1 MREDPLDDGWNVTE
15 MNIDQY
21 VYIYISR
28 IHTRLCACVY
38 LYIYIYTC
46 VMKNGIIKLGL
57 CQQKHDFSML
67 VLWYFPIRLLRCHST
82 CWANAA
88 VWHDFLQFVASN
100 FRIRNYRVESAS
112 PESTS
117 KRSDQRRRISVK
129 DDPGSTSC
137 INGRDEGFLG
147 SIRVSFG
154 TVGIVGMVGWSRWS
168 DGRDSRGSRHL

>member
-1 MREDPLDDGWNVTE
+1 MLCWGQRISQHPSARRSSRCVKTPWMMGGTWLKWIWINVY
-15 MNIDQY
+15 I
-21 VYIYISR
+21 YIYISR
-28 IHTRLCACVY
+28 IHTRLCVCV
-38 LYIYIYTC
+38 YTC

-137 INGRDEGFLG
+137 INGRDEGFF
-147 SIRVSFG
+147 RVLSGF
-154 TVGIVGMVGWSRWS
+154 
-168 DGRDSRGSRHL
+168 L

>member
-15 MNIDQY
+15 MNMHQ
-21 VYIYISR
+21 YIYIYIDIDISR
-28 IHTRLCACVY
+28 IHTRLCACVC
-38 LYIYIYTC
+38 IYIYTC

-67 VLWYFPIRLLRCHST
+67 VLWYFPTRLLRCHST

-117 KRSDQRRRISVK
+117 KCSDQRHRISVK

-147 SIRVSFG
+147 SLGSIRVSLG
-154 TVGIVGMVGWSRWS
+154 TVGIVGMVGWS
-168 DGRDSRGSRHL
+168 GRLG